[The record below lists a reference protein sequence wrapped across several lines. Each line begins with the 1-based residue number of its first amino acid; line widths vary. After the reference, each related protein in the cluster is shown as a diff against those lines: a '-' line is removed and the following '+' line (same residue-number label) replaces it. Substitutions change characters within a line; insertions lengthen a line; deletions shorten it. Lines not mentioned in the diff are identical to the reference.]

1 MEDQAT
7 RFKILI
13 NALKTNQL
21 KLSNSIG
28 VPYSQTNQIWNGKG
42 DFSRGY
48 LQKLIIRHPTISLTW
63 LLSGAGSMFIAPVSE
78 SDITVLQE
86 GAAIY
91 KKSISSV
98 PNISIDNDDML
109 RNQLAENLKTLVSRW
124 GMKKNEFFP
133 ILIPDVSKQTVT
145 NYFNGSSQVPL
156 FALVRLEKITG
167 VGLAEWLTRSIGS
180 GELPPEP
187 LESGGGDSNQIE
199 LIKKELRSLLNR
211 LGG

>member
-1 MEDQAT
+1 M
-7 RFKILI
+7 
-13 NALKTNQL
+13 
-21 KLSNSIG
+21 
-28 VPYSQTNQIWNGKG
+28 
-42 DFSRGY
+42 
-48 LQKLIIRHPTISLTW
+48 
-63 LLSGAGSMFIAPVSE
+63 
-78 SDITVLQE
+78 
-86 GAAIY
+86 
-91 KKSISSV
+91 
-98 PNISIDNDDML
+98 
-109 RNQLAENLKTLVSRW
+109 
-124 GMKKNEFFP
+124 
-133 ILIPDVSKQTVT
+133 SKQTVT